1 MLPGHNYQSTATNSQ
16 VITEDSIPQTST
28 PQTNMAPKQ
37 NSIPDQVLVKRGEKY
52 WITTK
57 PPTSTQRS
65 QPTTAAE
72 QDIRDPPLRNRLGR
86 LFNSFPLVNDQT
98 QEQTFQLKKIAVTEK
113 SRVFTTELG
122 NKKVAVKLCDKS
134 YGAASEFE
142 VHADVYN
149 QIGALWPSVR
159 EYVHQSRLP
168 HPRVPRPVAAV
179 SQRRRLGTS
188 AVEGFMMEYI
198 EPLYYQQRRMLI
210 RKFLDPQLHE
220 VALAYPGF
228 SEMRLRVHLGEI
240 SSFLDH
246 QSGRLQDRPVYFD
259 QLWEECAD
267 CVPGWSG
274 MMGAALAILH
284 WDCGLDGRG
293 VEFQL
298 GVYKNRNQIW
308 MSDFGDCAP
317 IEQTHVY
324 VESTLVDAVMENP
337 TWPRPAT
344 APSLSQ
350 MSDPGEVLSRTWK
363 LFRSSYMSASM
374 YLLFRESRYIINANL
389 PSLFIRGNLGVTSGR
404 VSEQRRIVW
413 RE

>member
-1 MLPGHNYQSTATNSQ
+1 MPSKQNPVPGH
-16 VITEDSIPQTST
+16 
-28 PQTNMAPKQ
+28 
-37 NSIPDQVLVKRGEKY
+37 VLVKRGEKY

-57 PPTSTQRS
+57 PATSTQRS
-65 QPTTAAE
+65 QPTIAAE
-72 QDIRDPPLRNRLGR
+72 QGVRNPPLRNRLGR

-98 QEQTFQLKKIAVTEK
+98 QEQTFELKKIAVTEK

-122 NKKVAVKLCDKS
+122 NKKVAVKLYDRS

-159 EYVHQSRLP
+159 EYVHHSRLP
-168 HPRVPRPVAAV
+168 RPRVPRPVAAV
-179 SQRRRLGTS
+179 SQRRRLGTA

-210 RKFLDPQLHE
+210 RKFLDPQLHQA
-220 VALAYPGF
+220 ALDYPGF
-228 SEMRLRVHLGEI
+228 SEMRLRVHLGEM

-246 QSGRLQDRPVYFD
+246 QSGRLQDRPVYFN

-267 CVPGWSG
+267 CLPSWSG

-293 VEFQL
+293 VEFRL
-298 GVYKNRNQIW
+298 GVYRSQNQIW

-317 IEQTHVY
+317 IEQTPAY
-324 VESTLVDAVMENP
+324 VESTLADAVMENP
-337 TWPRPAT
+337 TWPRPPT

-350 MSDPGEVLSRTWK
+350 MSDPSGVLPRTWE
-363 LFRSSYMSASM
+363 LFRRSYMSASM

-389 PSLFIRGNLGVTSGR
+389 PSLFIRKMEAIWESRAEEFRTRGEQSGVNSLSINLQDTTAGES
-404 VSEQRRIVW
+404 S
-413 RE
+413 